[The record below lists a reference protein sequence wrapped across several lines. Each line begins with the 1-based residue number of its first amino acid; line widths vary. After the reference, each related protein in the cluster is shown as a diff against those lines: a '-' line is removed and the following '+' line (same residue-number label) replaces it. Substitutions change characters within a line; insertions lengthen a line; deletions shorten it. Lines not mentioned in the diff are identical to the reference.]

1 MKTLS
6 KLLALFLFFSFTNSL
21 LAQKKTP
28 NEIMGI
34 KILKER
40 NLKGKSNEYRIEV
53 YEKYSFIYNKRSVYE
68 KIKPNYTVGDFE
80 YIPIASLSDEDL
92 TKLKQFT
99 NNLIGDYVFRTSK
112 TWQYGDC
119 IDIRMLSNMQGNVK
133 DVTFAIPNALTIPI
147 DVIEQLEAFVKKD
160 MKLYFKINHTN
171 QNANYIYMTYGIAL
185 EPMRKARK
193 MKGQ

>member
-28 NEIMGI
+28 FEIMGI
-34 KILKER
+34 KVLSEKKV
-40 NLKGKSNEYRIEV
+40 KGKSNEYIIKVFENSYYV
-53 YEKYSFIYNKRSVYE
+53 NNTKKIYE

-92 TKLKQFT
+92 EKLKQFT
-99 NNLIGDYVFRTSK
+99 NNLIGDYVFKIPK
-112 TWQYGDC
+112 TWEYGDF
-119 IDIRMLSNMQGNVK
+119 IDISMHSDMQGNIK
-133 DVTFAIPNALTIPI
+133 DVVFGIPNAISIPI
-147 DVIEQLEAFVKKD
+147 TVIEQLEVFVKRE
-160 MKLYFKINHTN
+160 MKLHFKINHTN
-171 QNANYIYMTYGIAL
+171 QNANYIYMTYAIEF